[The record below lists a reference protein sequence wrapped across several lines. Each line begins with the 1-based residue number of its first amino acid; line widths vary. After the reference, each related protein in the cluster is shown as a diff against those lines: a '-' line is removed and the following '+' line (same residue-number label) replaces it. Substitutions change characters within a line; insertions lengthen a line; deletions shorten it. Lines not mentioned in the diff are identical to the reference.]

1 VPGLPALKGAAMR
14 RRARAAFFVA
24 SLGLCGASEPRAA
37 ESEPP
42 WTHLGLLRIRDLTP
56 FGILRLDFL
65 PAHAVQA
72 QKGTWGLELN
82 LSYQNTYV
90 LSDNVAEYLRMR
102 GGGERVEM
110 QQADV
115 DAILATGEDAY
126 LVDGELGLFDL
137 TGHYR
142 FSKHWGGYVT
152 LPVLVFNDGVLDA
165 TIESF
170 HSALGLD
177 SADRDLSKRN
187 EFFALVRTPA
197 GTVVLE
203 DPPED
208 GFADPV
214 FGARWS
220 YFAEPRSWN
229 LVVEGAA
236 KIAFRDAELFLSSGR
251 NDYGVQV
258 SYQRF
263 WTSNALYT
271 SMSLVDFQGT
281 DLAGVPDEANWIPT
295 LVGGWE
301 ARIGR
306 HTNLVLQL
314 YASPSV
320 VEDSSLEQLS
330 ADKFQ
335 LSAGLQAST
344 QDGWVWRFALTENL
358 VNFDN
363 TPDIGVTLSAAK
375 VFRPRP

>member
-1 VPGLPALKGAAMR
+1 MR
-14 RRARAAFFVA
+14 KRARATFFPVTLGLFGAA
-24 SLGLCGASEPRAA
+24 SLGAA
-37 ESEPP
+37 EHESTP

-72 QKGTWGLELN
+72 RKGTWGLELN

-90 LSDNVAEYLRMR
+90 LSDNVAEYLRAR

-115 DAILATGEDAY
+115 DAILATGGDAY

-187 EFFALVRTPA
+187 EFFSLVRTRD

-220 YFAEPRSWN
+220 YFAEPKGWN
-229 LVVEGAA
+229 LVVEAAA
-236 KIAFRDAELFLSSGR
+236 KVAFRDAEFFLSSGH
-251 NDYGVQV
+251 NDYGVQA
-258 SYQRF
+258 SYQKF
-263 WTSNALYT
+263 FESNALYT
-271 SMSLVDFQGT
+271 SLSMVYFQGV
-281 DLAGVPDEANWIPT
+281 DLAGAPDEAQWVPT
-295 LVGGWE
+295 FLGGWE
-301 ARIGR
+301 TRLGR

-320 VEDSSLEQLS
+320 IENSSLRQLT

-335 LSAGLQAST
+335 ASAGLQWAIES
-344 QDGWVWRFALTENL
+344 GWVWRFAFTENL

-375 VFRPRP
+375 VFRPSDR

>member
-1 VPGLPALKGAAMR
+1 MRWGILVVAVALCAPPAAGA
-14 RRARAAFFVA
+14 
-24 SLGLCGASEPRAA
+24 E
-37 ESEPP
+37 EQQEKP

-65 PAHAVQA
+65 PAHAVQSR
-72 QKGTWGLELN
+72 KGTGGIELN

-90 LSDNVAEYLRMR
+90 LSDNVAEYLRVR
-102 GGGERVEM
+102 GGGERVEL

-115 DAILATGEDAY
+115 DAILATGEEAY

-142 FSKHWGGYVT
+142 FSRHWGGYVT
-152 LPVLVFNDGVLDA
+152 LPVLVFNDGVLDG
-165 TIESF
+165 TIEGF
-170 HSALGLD
+170 HSAFGLD
-177 SADRDLSKRN
+177 SANRDLAKRN
-187 EFFALVRTPA
+187 EFFALVQTPA
-197 GTVVLE
+197 GTVALE

-220 YFAEPRSWN
+220 LFAEARSWN
-229 LVVEGAA
+229 LIVEGAA
-236 KIAFRDAELFLSSGR
+236 KIAFRDAKFFVSSGR
-251 NDYGVQV
+251 TDYGVQA
-258 SYQRF
+258 SYQKF
-263 WTSNALYT
+263 FKGNALYT
-271 SMSLVDFQGT
+271 SLSIVDFAGT
-281 DLAGVPDEANWIPT
+281 DLPGVPDEPEWIPT
-295 LVGGWE
+295 FVGGWE

-306 HTNLVLQL
+306 HTNVVLQL

-320 VEDSSLEQLS
+320 IEDSELRQLT

-344 QDGWVWRFALTENL
+344 ADGWVWRFAVTENL

-375 VFRPRP
+375 VFRPSGR